1 LAERIP
7 GLGGVVDEAAFA
19 SSSSDRLLDLRDH
32 PLQRDFWWGSAA
44 FEAHFG
50 LLNINEILQRIC
62 ADFGIR
68 ADFSRPVP
76 LQASPVSDLAR
87 TILLV
92 DETDGADKRWPVDH
106 WAAVATLLRARGHA
120 VAHVSR
126 GNSPSPLD
134 GVGIPTL
141 VASTPAEAVDVLSGC
156 RGVIGVDTGLTHIAV
171 QQSTPTVT
179 ICRRS
184 SVYVRPW
191 PHSAALRGARC
202 TDVCMEAELRYAYN
216 QVVSLREFQPSLRN
230 CPSGSP
236 CLVGTRPEDA
246 ATLLEEL
253 L

>member
-1 LAERIP
+1 
-7 GLGGVVDEAAFA
+7 VVDEAALA
-19 SSSSDRLLDLRDH
+19 RRSGDRLLDLRDH

-62 ADFGIR
+62 VDFGIR

-76 LQASPVSDLAR
+76 LRASPVSDLAR

-92 DETDGADKRWPVDH
+92 DETDGVDKRWPIDH
-106 WAAVATLLRARGHA
+106 WAAVATLLSAEGYA

-134 GVGIPTL
+134 VVGIPAL
-141 VASTPAEAVDVLSGC
+141 IASTPAEAVDVLSGC

-179 ICRRS
+179 ICRRR

-191 PHSAALRGARC
+191 PHCAALRGAGC
-202 TDVCMEAELRYAYN
+202 TEVCMAAELGSAYN
-216 QVVSLREFQPSLRN
+216 QVVSLREFQPSPRS

-236 CLVGTRPEDA
+236 CLAGTRPEDA
-246 ATLLEEL
+246 ATLLL
-253 L
+253 GIM